1 MNAKELEYFKGIILA
16 KRREVLRNEGKL
28 EAVDVKKIDQSEN
41 TVESKYTTHMA
52 DLGSD
57 TMMLEQNSY
66 FTARNRKFLQHLNA
80 ALRRIE
86 NGEYGICI
94 VCGKDIPKERLEA
107 VPHTRFC
114 VPCKSQKDKEV
125 QA

>member
-114 VPCKSQKDKEV
+114 VPCKSQKGKEV